1 MNRAQSHS
9 MPVWWQAISR
19 AATAVTALSL
29 TSRLTRAQ
37 ALHRQ
42 RCALAALDDRL
53 LADVGLTR
61 EQAEAEMNAS
71 LWDAPAHWRG

>member
-1 MNRAQSHS
+1 MTRILSHS
-9 MPVWWQAISR
+9 LPLSWQAISR
-19 AATAVTALSL
+19 AAAGLTALSL

-53 LADVGLTR
+53 LADIGLTR
-61 EQAEAEMNAS
+61 AQAEAELNATI
-71 LWDAPAHWRG
+71 WDAPAHWRG

>member
-1 MNRAQSHS
+1 MTR
-9 MPVWWQAISR
+9 
-19 AATAVTALSL
+19 TLSL
-29 TSRLTRAQ
+29 SLPVRMQPLARAVADLSVMSLTFRLTRAQ

-53 LADVGLTR
+53 LDDVGLTR
-61 EQAEAEMNAS
+61 DQAEAEVNAP